1 MMEREIVII
10 RASWIGVGTNILLSI
25 FKACIG
31 LVSNSIAILMD
42 ALNNLSDAFSASV
55 TIIGMKVAG
64 KPADKEHPFGHG
76 RVEYFTAI
84 VISLVIIVAG
94 VSCLVESVKK
104 IIHPEPAVYTFL
116 SILILAVAILAKIF
130 LGRYVKKVGKDYNS
144 ESLCATGADA
154 LFDAL
159 ITGSTLLAAICGM
172 IFGNK
177 LDNIPIDGILG
188 GFISL
193 IILKAGYEMMMK
205 PINELLGERIPAGLA
220 KSIKADICEISP
232 VLGAYDLQL
241 HNYGPEEIVGAV
253 NIAIPE
259 EMTAREIHVLTQR
272 IHTII
277 HEKYG
282 VILTVG
288 IYAVVTG
295 DKHIVEMQDGV
306 NAIASSMPGVLQVH
320 GMFIN
325 PTEHIISFDIVIDF
339 SVNDITALKKEIN
352 ERLVERYPGFNVR
365 IHIDK
370 DWCD

>member
-1 MMEREIVII
+1 M
-10 RASWIGVGTNILLSI
+10 
-25 FKACIG
+25 
-31 LVSNSIAILMD
+31 
-42 ALNNLSDAFSASV
+42 
-55 TIIGMKVAG
+55 
-64 KPADKEHPFGHG
+64 
-76 RVEYFTAI
+76 
-84 VISLVIIVAG
+84 
-94 VSCLVESVKK
+94 K
-104 IIHPEPAVYTFL
+104 IIHPEPAEYTFVT
-116 SILILAVAILAKIF
+116 ILILMVAILAKIL
-130 LGRYVKKVGKDYNS
+130 LGRYVKKVGKEYNS

-159 ITGSTLLAAICGM
+159 VTGSTLLAAICGM
-172 IFGNK
+172 IFGHK

-193 IILKAGYEMMMK
+193 IIIKAGYEMMMK
-205 PINELLGERIPAGLA
+205 PVNELLGERIPAGLA

-241 HNYGPEEIVGAV
+241 HNYGPEQIVGAV

-259 EMTAREIHVLTQR
+259 EMTAREIHVLTQK

-306 NAIASSMPGVLQVH
+306 NAIVSSMPGVLQVH

-339 SVNDITALKKEIN
+339 SVNDIAALKKEIN
-352 ERLVERYPGFNVR
+352 ERLVERYPGFNVK